1 MDFEINVIDQYKEL
15 LQDMEIL
22 VCVFIGIAIGAVV
35 NYALQCMWDQNHSQE
50 KREYKIK
57 YNPERDKYEIYY
69 GSKLIKQFME
79 YDEAMVKLDYYKERS
94 LDVEVV

>member
-1 MDFEINVIDQYKEL
+1 
-15 LQDMEIL
+15 MEIL
-22 VCVFIGIAIGAVV
+22 VCVIIGIAIGAFV
-35 NYALQCMWDQNHSQE
+35 NYALQDMWDQNHSRE

-69 GSKLIKQFME
+69 GNKLIKQFME